1 MQIQKWQ
8 MPKAGSINRLSLVKD
23 EINDP
28 STGEAQI
35 SIKAVGL
42 NFADIFA
49 CQGLYSATPKG
60 KFTPG
65 LEFSGVIIKVGK
77 QGSKFK
83 IGDPVMGVT
92 RFGSYATDINICEH
106 YIRHLPSD
114 WTFEQGAALIVQG
127 LTAWYGLIELGNLKT
142 GQHVLVQSA
151 AGGVGLQAIN
161 IILKQKA
168 IPIAVVGNS
177 EKSNFLQKH
186 YALKSEQIII
196 RNKKNFLHQINNTL
210 DQLKIT
216 GYHIALDAVF
226 GNYFKPTYRHLQP
239 MGRYILFG
247 AADMMNQKPRPDM
260 ITTIYKYLKRPRLDP
275 LSMVSEN
282 KGFLAFNLIWLF
294 KEIKILDII
303 LSDFLASNPG
313 KPLIDRVFA
322 FNSIHQAMDRLQSG
336 LSIGKVIVTISN
348 LHDIPN

>member
-8 MPKAGSINRLSLVKD
+8 MSKAGSIDRLTLVKD
-23 EINDP
+23 GINDP
-28 STGEAQI
+28 STDEVQV
-35 SIKAVGL
+35 SIKAIGL

-161 IILKQKA
+161 IILKQKVFQT
-168 IPIAVVGNS
+168 I
-177 EKSNFLQKH
+177 FL
-186 YALKSEQIII
+186 
-196 RNKKNFLHQINNTL
+196 NKL
-210 DQLKIT
+210 
-216 GYHIALDAVF
+216 
-226 GNYFKPTYRHLQP
+226 
-239 MGRYILFG
+239 
-247 AADMMNQKPRPDM
+247 
-260 ITTIYKYLKRPRLDP
+260 
-275 LSMVSEN
+275 
-282 KGFLAFNLIWLF
+282 
-294 KEIKILDII
+294 
-303 LSDFLASNPG
+303 
-313 KPLIDRVFA
+313 
-322 FNSIHQAMDRLQSG
+322 
-336 LSIGKVIVTISN
+336 
-348 LHDIPN
+348 